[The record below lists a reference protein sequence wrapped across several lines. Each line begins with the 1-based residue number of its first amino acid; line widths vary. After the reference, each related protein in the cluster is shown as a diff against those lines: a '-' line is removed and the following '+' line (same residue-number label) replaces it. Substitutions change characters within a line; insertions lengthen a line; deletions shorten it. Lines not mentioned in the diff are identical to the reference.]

1 MTKEKALGIEYYVK
15 RKKAGALRYR
25 LERRTNEILT
35 VIKKYEHAELGNLLD
50 VGCADGL
57 MLEVFGKKLD
67 ISLSVGMDLSYE
79 LLKANPTGT
88 IKFIQGNALDL
99 PLRDQRFD
107 LVVTSAVIEHV
118 SDAEKMLKECR
129 RVLRENGLLI
139 LTSPVPFWES
149 VATKIG
155 HLKREDHYKTFNL
168 SELRLLFL
176 SQGFKIIKTE
186 KFMISPIGFP
196 FEPKI
201 ERLMKWVK
209 INFFLLNQLIVGRR
223 KISL

>member
-1 MTKEKALGIEYYVK
+1 MVKERTAGIEYYLK

-25 LERRTNEILT
+25 LKRRTNEILT

-57 MLEVFGKKLD
+57 MLEVFGQKLD

-79 LLKANPTGT
+79 LLKANPTST
-88 IKFIQGNALDL
+88 VKFVQGNALDL
-99 PLRDQRFD
+99 PFRDQRFD

-118 SDAEKMLKECR
+118 SDAEKMLEECR
-129 RVLRENGLLI
+129 RVLHKNGLCI

-168 SELRLLFL
+168 SELKLLFL
-176 SQGFKIIKTE
+176 SQGFKIVQTE
-186 KFMISPIGFP
+186 KFMISPFGFP
-196 FEPKI
+196 FELKI
-201 ERLMKWVK
+201 ERLMKWLK
-209 INFFLLNQLIVGRR
+209 INFFLLNQVIVGRKKVR
-223 KISL
+223 R